1 MRVWC
6 IKTCMYIVFTWGGN
20 FWVMPFQLC
29 PGAWS
34 QRRTRVKTQSNR
46 TNAIPMPRCIL
57 YLRVPQL
64 MLMLPGVEMEYHPE
78 DAPPEIE
85 SQHPGDA
92 SSVGYISNTKIV
104 KVWAVSIP

>member
-1 MRVWC
+1 
-6 IKTCMYIVFTWGGN
+6 
-20 FWVMPFQLC
+20 
-29 PGAWS
+29 
-34 QRRTRVKTQSNR
+34 
-46 TNAIPMPRCIL
+46 
-57 YLRVPQL
+57 